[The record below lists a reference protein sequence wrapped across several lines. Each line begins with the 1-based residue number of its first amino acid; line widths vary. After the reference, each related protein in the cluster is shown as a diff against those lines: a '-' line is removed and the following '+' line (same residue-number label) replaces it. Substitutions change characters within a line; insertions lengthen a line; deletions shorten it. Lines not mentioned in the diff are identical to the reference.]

1 MDKKIKELV
10 SCMFQFVRN
19 LEKKQIERF
28 IINET
33 LNELQKKLLNEE

>member
-10 SCMFQFVRN
+10 NCMFQFVRN

-33 LNELQKKLLNEE
+33 LNELQKN